1 MLVSLI
7 PLLAASLPASS
18 TSSIDGQLADFLA
31 SSGAVLFYLAVWGLV
46 FVGTALFVG
55 LIIPFLTGDS
65 LLFAAGIIAGTAS
78 DHISIWILAT
88 GVGIAAFAG
97 DQVGFWTG
105 RRLGKPVLT
114 RRGGAWVQTAVAR
127 TERFYELFGWWSVVI
142 GRYIPWGRVFIS
154 PIAGISRMSYL
165 RFATAN
171 LVGALTWAV
180 AITVIGYFAA
190 SNPQVRVASYII
202 AGVVIA
208 ISVIAGIRAWRLDR
222 RAKLRQPPPAAESL
236 THTA

>member
-1 MLVSLI
+1 MHAL
-7 PLLAASLPASS
+7 PALAASA
-18 TSSIDGQLADFLA
+18 IDGQLADFLA

-78 DHISIWILAT
+78 DHINIWILAI
-88 GVGIAAFAG
+88 GVGIAAFLG
-97 DQVGFWTG
+97 DQAGFWAG
-105 RRLGKPVLT
+105 RRFGKPVLT
-114 RRGGAWVQTAVAR
+114 RRGGPFVQKAVAR

-142 GRYIPWGRVFIS
+142 GRYIPWGRVFIP
-154 PIAGISRMSYL
+154 PIAGISRMSYP

-190 SNPQVRVASYII
+190 SNPQVRVASYVI
-202 AGVVIA
+202 AGVVIL
-208 ISVIAGIRAWRLDR
+208 ISVIAGIRAWVLDR
-222 RAKLRQPPPAAESL
+222 RSKRELADGSAPSGEAL
-236 THTA
+236 TEGI

>member
-1 MLVSLI
+1 MLASL
-7 PLLAASLPASS
+7 LPASLLPA
-18 TSSIDGQLADFLA
+18 SSIDGQLADFLA

-78 DHISIWILAT
+78 DHISIWILAI

-105 RRLGKPVLT
+105 RRFGKPVLT
-114 RRGGAWVQTAVAR
+114 KRGGPWVRKAVAR

-142 GRYIPWGRVFIS
+142 GRYIPWGRVFIA
-154 PIAGISRMSYL
+154 PVAGISRMSYL

-171 LVGALTWAV
+171 VVGALTWAV

-208 ISVIAGIRAWRLDR
+208 VSVVAGIRAWRLDR
-222 RAKLRQPPPAAESL
+222 RAKRAQHSPQSAGETL
-236 THTA
+236 TDTA

>member
-1 MLVSLI
+1 MNA
-7 PLLAASLPASS
+7 LASQFPA
-18 TSSIDGQLADFLA
+18 SSIDGQLADLLA
-31 SSGAVLFYLAVWGLV
+31 SSGAVLFYLVVWGLV

-78 DHISIWILAT
+78 DHISIWILAI

-105 RRLGKPVLT
+105 RRFGKPVLT
-114 RRGGAWVQTAVAR
+114 KRGGSWVRKAVAR

-142 GRYIPWGRVFIS
+142 GRYIPWGRVFIA
-154 PIAGISRMSYL
+154 PVAGISKMSYL

-171 LVGALTWAV
+171 VVGALSWAV
-180 AITVIGYFAA
+180 AITVIGFLAA
-190 SNPQVRVASYII
+190 SNPRVRVASYIV
-202 AGVVIA
+202 AGLVIT

-222 RAKLRQPPPAAESL
+222 RAKRQAPPTQPPGESL
-236 THTA
+236 MDAA

>member
-1 MLVSLI
+1 MDG
-7 PLLAASLPASS
+7 LLATASLPASA
-18 TSSIDGQLADFLA
+18 IDGQLADFLA

-78 DHISIWILAT
+78 QHISIWILAI

-97 DQVGFWTG
+97 DQAGFWAG
-105 RRLGKPVLT
+105 RRFGKPALT
-114 RRGGAWVQTAVAR
+114 RRGGPFVQKAVAR
-127 TERFYELFGWWSVVI
+127 TERFYQLFGWWSVVI
-142 GRYIPWGRVFIS
+142 GRYIPWGRVFIP
-154 PIAGISRMSYL
+154 PIAGISRMSYP

-202 AGVVIA
+202 AGVVIV
-208 ISVIAGIRAWRLDR
+208 ISVIAGIRAWVLDR
-222 RAKLRQPPPAAESL
+222 RSRLQNTGASGEAL
-236 THTA
+236 TEGA

>member
-1 MLVSLI
+1 MG
-7 PLLAASLPASS
+7 SLPA
-18 TSSIDGQLADFLA
+18 SSIDGQLADLLA
-31 SSGAVLFYLAVWGLV
+31 GSGALLFYLAGWGLV

-55 LIIPFLTGDS
+55 LILPFITGDS
-65 LLFAAGIIAGTAS
+65 LLFAAGIIAGTVS
-78 DHISIWILAT
+78 NHISIWVLAI

-105 RRLGKPVLT
+105 RRFGKPVLT
-114 RRGGAWVQTAVAR
+114 KRGGAWVQKAVAR

-142 GRYIPWGRVFIS
+142 GRYIPWGRVFIA
-154 PIAGISRMSYL
+154 PIAGISKMSYL

-171 LVGALTWAV
+171 IVGALTWGV

-190 SNPQVRVASYII
+190 SNPQVRVAAYII

-208 ISVIAGIRAWRLDR
+208 ISLVAGIRAWWIDR
-222 RAKLRQPPPAAESL
+222 QARA
-236 THTA
+236 

>member
-1 MLVSLI
+1 M
-7 PLLAASLPASS
+7 
-18 TSSIDGQLADFLA
+18 SSIDGQLADFLA

-78 DHISIWILAT
+78 ADKDTCSLVS
-88 GVGIAAFAG
+88 GVGVGAFAG
-97 DQVGFWTG
+97 DQVGFWMG

-114 RRGGAWVQTAVAR
+114 RRGGPWVRKAVAR
-127 TERFYELFGWWSVVI
+127 TERFYQLFGWWSVVI
-142 GRYIPWGRVFIS
+142 GRYIPWGRVFIA
-154 PIAGISRMSYL
+154 PIAGISKMSYA

-171 LVGALTWAV
+171 VVGALTWAV

-222 RAKLRQPPPAAESL
+222 RGERQTLTDAA
-236 THTA
+236 

>member
-1 MLVSLI
+1 VHH
-7 PLLAASLPASS
+7 PLPTS
-18 TSSIDGQLADFLA
+18 TIDGQLADLLA

-65 LLFAAGIIAGTAS
+65 LLFAAGIIAGTVS
-78 DHISIWILAT
+78 NHISIWILAT

-114 RRGGAWVQTAVAR
+114 RRGGAWVKMAIAR

-142 GRYIPWGRVFIS
+142 GRYIPWGRVFIA
-154 PIAGISRMSYL
+154 PIAGISKMSYA

-171 LVGALTWAV
+171 VVGALTWAV

-190 SNPQVRVASYII
+190 SNPQLRVAAYII

-222 RAKLRQPPPAAESL
+222 RA
-236 THTA
+236 TT

>member
-1 MLVSLI
+1 MSSRSGVTRLSPSFAGAPRLDRVR
-7 PLLAASLPASS
+7 PLLPM
-18 TSSIDGQLADFLA
+18 SSIDGQLADLLA

-105 RRLGKPVLT
+105 RRFGKP
-114 RRGGAWVQTAVAR
+114 
-127 TERFYELFGWWSVVI
+127 
-142 GRYIPWGRVFIS
+142 
-154 PIAGISRMSYL
+154 
-165 RFATAN
+165 
-171 LVGALTWAV
+171 ALTK
-180 AITVIGYFAA
+180 
-190 SNPQVRVASYII
+190 R
-202 AGVVIA
+202 
-208 ISVIAGIRAWRLDR
+208 
-222 RAKLRQPPPAAESL
+222 
-236 THTA
+236 

>member
-1 MLVSLI
+1 M
-7 PLLAASLPASS
+7 
-18 TSSIDGQLADFLA
+18 SSIDGQLADFLA

-78 DHISIWILAT
+78 DHISIWILAP
-88 GVGIAAFAG
+88 GVGVAAFAG
-97 DQVGFWTG
+97 DQVGFWAG

-114 RRGGAWVQTAVAR
+114 RRRGAWVRTAVAR

-142 GRYIPWGRVFIS
+142 GRYIPWGRVFIA
-154 PIAGISRMSYL
+154 PIAGISRMSYA

-190 SNPQVRVASYII
+190 SNPQVRVASYIV

-208 ISVIAGIRAWRLDR
+208 ISIVAGIRAWRLDR
-222 RAKLRQPPPAAESL
+222 RAKLEAATPPDETL
-236 THTA
+236 TDTA